1 MSEQPSHLVE
11 ILIASLECERDAF
24 RDLANVWRTA
34 YFDQSVETERL
45 RKELEQIEGR
55 ARTSK
60 RHEQE

>member
-1 MSEQPSHLVE
+1 MSEQPNHVVE

-45 RKELEQIEGR
+45 RKELERIKGTTTDDQ
-55 ARTSK
+55 AP
-60 RHEQE
+60 